1 MFARKASWLISFAQI
16 IIAVNAGFWDN
27 SDTGS
32 NENQTPPSGNVEY
45 GVDMVRFEF
54 LHTFS
59 MLLSNDLSNDG
70 DLKSL

>member
-54 LHTFS
+54 SPYVFYAFI
-59 MLLSNDLSNDG
+59 
-70 DLKSL
+70 K